1 MADNPRHVLILS
13 GRIEVRGSSVQTLA
27 LLHGLARHGYQV
39 RVVCPDASVI
49 PPEKRAGV
57 TFVERPALEW
67 PLVWPMVWR
76 GLERELGQQI
86 PDVIHAQHRRMLPL
100 AKWLAQ
106 RWKRPVILSVHDY
119 LRPGEALPCEGPWLS
134 STIAVSES
142 VRKELLARARLRDD
156 QVKVIHS
163 GVAAPEG
170 EIVPVL
176 DPEHAPVV
184 GTAGPLEAAKGLTYF
199 LAAAPAVLRDYPNT
213 QFLIAGAGPE
223 ERNLRQQARTL
234 DVVEHVTFV
243 PNFSDF
249 STSLSAMDIYVLPSL
264 KQGLGTIMLEA
275 MSRGLP
281 VIATSSGGVYSV
293 VTDGQT
299 GVLVPPSDS
308 ASLAKRIL
316 ELLRDPIRA
325 RVIGENARAMVCR
338 EFPVSRMI
346 DETIATYRSVTE
358 RWKTQGAY

>member
-1 MADNPRHVLILS
+1 MANATGNVLILT
-13 GRIEVRGSSVQTLA
+13 GRFEVRGSTVQSLA
-27 LLHGLARHGYQV
+27 LIQGLVHHGYQV

-49 PPEKRAGV
+49 PAEKRAGF
-57 TFVERPALEW
+57 TIFERPALDW
-67 PLVWPMVWR
+67 PFVWPMVWR
-76 GLERELGQQI
+76 WLERDLAAQI

-100 AKWLAQ
+100 AKWLSL

-119 LRPGEALPCEGPWLS
+119 LRAGESLPCEGPWLS
-134 STIAVSES
+134 KTIAVSES
-142 VRKELLARARLRDD
+142 VRKELLGRARLAPDHV
-156 QVKVIHS
+156 QVIHS
-163 GVAAPEG
+163 GVATPEC
-170 EIVPVL
+170 ETPAVL

-199 LAAAPAVLRDYPNT
+199 LAAAPAVLREHPHT

-223 ERNLRQQARTL
+223 ERNLRQQARAL
-234 DVVEHVTFV
+234 EVVDRVTFV

-293 VTDGQT
+293 VSDGHT
-299 GVLVPPSDS
+299 GILVPPSDS
-308 ASLAKRIL
+308 ASLAKRII

-325 RVIGENARAMVCR
+325 RTIGENAKAMVAR
-338 EFPVSRMI
+338 DFPVARMI
-346 DETIATYRSVTE
+346 SETIATYRNVTE
-358 RWKTQGAY
+358 SARKSAAY